1 MTKKVATRP
10 WREIRAKKFSAAEI
24 AELDSQIEDELLEM
38 DLREIRELSG
48 KTQADIARAAEM
60 TQSEVSR
67 LERRGD
73 HRLST
78 LQRFVRAA
86 GGELEVWARI
96 GDRSVRL
103 RAVG

>member
-1 MTKKVATRP
+1 MTKKVPTRP
-10 WREIRAKKFSAAEI
+10 WREIRAQKFSPAELAEI
-24 AELDSQIEDELLEM
+24 DQEVERDLIEM
-38 DLREIRELSG
+38 DLREIRELAG
-48 KTQADIARAAEM
+48 CTQADLAAAAEM

-78 LQRFVRAA
+78 LRRFVEAA
-86 GGELEVWARI
+86 GGELEVIARI